1 FEENFKS
8 GYSLC
13 YSANSFLN
21 LPLLSNLTPK
31 SLLRFPISRYLEL
44 ALQKYN
50 LFLNCQM
57 FFDKILNRLKTAL
70 FSYFLNPDLP
80 STSLPGLSIWDCKD
94 THLSPP
100 SKNID
105 VNIY

>member
-1 FEENFKS
+1 
-8 GYSLC
+8 
-13 YSANSFLN
+13 
-21 LPLLSNLTPK
+21 
-31 SLLRFPISRYLEL
+31 
-44 ALQKYN
+44 
-50 LFLNCQM
+50 M

-70 FSYFLNPDLP
+70 LSYFLNPDLP

-100 SKNID
+100 SKYID